1 MRPLPVR
8 ILAGLPPFILGL
20 AVVRG
25 TAIPVIDAHRLL
37 VGSEAPAPFSRF
49 VTLKL
54 GVRRASLAVGEIV
67 GIREIDR
74 SLWQCLPP
82 LLRDASSELVKAI
95 GRLESEL
102 LLLLDT
108 GRVVPESVW
117 SSLDARQ
124 VIA

>member
-1 MRPLPVR
+1 
-8 ILAGLPPFILGL
+8 L

-37 VGSEAPAPFSRF
+37 VGSEAPAPPSRF

-54 GVRRASLAVGEIV
+54 GVRRASLAVGDIV
-67 GIREIDR
+67 GVREIDP
-74 SLWQCLPP
+74 SVWQSLPP

-102 LLLLDT
+102 LLLLDSA
-108 GRVVPESVW
+108 RVVPESMW
-117 SSLDARQ
+117 SSLDAGQ
-124 VIA
+124 VTT